1 MFSAEAML
9 DDLTRIAHDV
19 TRQDPYTGG
28 HLRRSAR
35 YCRILASASGFDAGE
50 VARITLGGFLHDI
63 GKLKVPPEILTKAAG
78 LTPAELATMRGHT
91 TVGAALIASHRLG
104 SLVIGSVLSHH
115 ERIDGEGY
123 PRRLRGEQIPV
134 EARLVGIVDA
144 FDAMTTNRPYRSHLS
159 RSAAIE
165 ELHRGLGSQF
175 DATLGATFIRLAD
188 AGVFDEDVAYTN
200 ALAMPT
206 GLAAFAQLV
215 GQDIADELVGICEA
229 ELSVNTIR
237 REARRQAQA
246 S

>member
-1 MFSAEAML
+1 MFSAEALL
-9 DDLTRIAHDV
+9 DDLTTIAFDV

-35 YCRILASASGFDAGE
+35 YSRILASAAGLEAAE
-50 VARITLGGFLHDI
+50 VARITLGGFLHDV
-63 GKLKVPPEILTKAAG
+63 GKLKVPTALLSKPGPLSPSER
-78 LTPAELATMRGHT
+78 ATMQGHT

-104 SLVIGSVLSHH
+104 KLVIGAVLSHH

-123 PRRLRGEQIPV
+123 PRKLRGDQLPLD
-134 EARLVGIVDA
+134 ARIVGIVDA
-144 FDAMTTNRPYRSHLS
+144 FDAMTTQRPYRRPLDLD
-159 RSAAIE
+159 AAVE
-165 ELHRGLGSQF
+165 QLGLGLGTQF
-175 DATLGATFIRLAD
+175 DEGLGKTFIRLAT
-188 AGVFDEDVAYTN
+188 AGVFDEDVAYSN

-229 ELSVNTIR
+229 ELSANTILREVR
-237 REARRQAQA
+237 RVAQA